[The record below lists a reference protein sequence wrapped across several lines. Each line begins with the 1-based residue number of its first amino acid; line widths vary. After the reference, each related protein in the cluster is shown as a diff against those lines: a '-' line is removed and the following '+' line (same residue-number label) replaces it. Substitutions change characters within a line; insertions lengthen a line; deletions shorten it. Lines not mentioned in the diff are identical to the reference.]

1 MKSEYRSTRTL
12 TTRPSL
18 PARWLGGLLGRPA
31 EMPQFAVRIPEI
43 ELRRSGHV
51 AAASA
56 DAVHVRE
63 EFRAIKKH
71 VIANVTAGAGA
82 QGRDPRIVLVT
93 SARPG
98 EGKTF
103 CALNLALSL
112 AIDRAMDV
120 TLIDGDVVGHGLT
133 RKLGLEGSGLLDA
146 LDRGGS
152 DVVQSS
158 NISNL
163 SIIGAGRSRPDA
175 AELLSSDRMSHLL
188 DSFVS
193 RSSNSMVVLDSAGV
207 LSGSSAAI
215 LATQAG
221 QTVFIAAC
229 NETPRSVVDEGLTLL
244 DSHIGPLET
253 ANVGLVL
260 NKIHPG
266 QSAARYSGGAS

>member
-1 MKSEYRSTRTL
+1 MTQ
-12 TTRPSL
+12 PGL
-18 PARWLGGLLGRPA
+18 PARWFGSLIGRPVDV
-31 EMPQFAVRIPEI
+31 PQFAVRIPEI

-71 VIANVTAGAGA
+71 VLANVSSGEGT
-82 QGRDPRIVLVT
+82 GRSDPRIVLVT

-103 CALNLALSL
+103 SALNLALSL
-112 AIDRAMDV
+112 AIDRDMQV
-120 TLIDGDVVGHGLT
+120 TLIDGDAAGRGLS
-133 RKLGLEGSGLLDA
+133 RKLGLEGGGLLDA
-146 LDRGGS
+146 LDRLGS
-152 DVVQSS
+152 DVIQTS

-163 SIIGAGRSRPDA
+163 SIIGAGRSRADA
-175 AELLSSDRMSHLL
+175 AELLASDRMGQLL
-188 DSFVS
+188 HSFLS
-193 RSSNSMVVLDSAGV
+193 SSNAMVVLDSAAV
-207 LSGSSAAI
+207 LSGSSASI
-215 LATQAG
+215 LATHAG
-221 QTVFIAAC
+221 QTCFVVAC

-253 ANVGLVL
+253 ANVGLIL

-266 QSAARYSGGAS
+266 QSAARYSAGAS

>member
-1 MKSEYRSTRTL
+1 M
-12 TTRPSL
+12 TTQPSL
-18 PARWLGGLLGRPA
+18 PARWFGNLIGRPVDV
-31 EMPQFAVRIPEI
+31 PQFAVRIPEM

-71 VIANVTAGAGA
+71 VLANVASGEGAGR
-82 QGRDPRIVLVT
+82 RDPRIVLVT

-103 CALNLALSL
+103 SALNLALSL
-112 AIDRAMDV
+112 AIDRDMDV
-120 TLIDGDVVGHGLT
+120 TLIDGDVVGHGLS
-133 RKLGLEGSGLLDA
+133 RKLGLEGGGLLDA
-146 LDRGGS
+146 LDRHGA
-152 DVVQSS
+152 DVVQTS

-163 SIIGAGRSRPDA
+163 SIIGSGRSRADA
-175 AELLSSDRMSHLL
+175 AELLASERMGHLL
-188 DSFVS
+188 DSFLS
-193 RSSNSMVVLDSAGV
+193 RSSNSMVVLDSAAV
-207 LSGSSAAI
+207 LSGSSASV
-215 LATQAG
+215 LATHAG
-221 QTVFIAAC
+221 QTSFVVAC

-253 ANVGLVL
+253 ANVGLIL

-266 QSAARYSGGAS
+266 QSAARYSAGAS